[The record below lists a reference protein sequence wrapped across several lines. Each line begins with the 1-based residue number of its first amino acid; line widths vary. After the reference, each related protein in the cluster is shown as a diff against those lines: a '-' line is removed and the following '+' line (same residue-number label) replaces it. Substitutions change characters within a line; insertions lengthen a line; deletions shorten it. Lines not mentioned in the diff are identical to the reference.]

1 MKLFK
6 SQINGCSDINVTFM
20 SFPNSDVFDKN
31 TVTFSHNITY
41 MVIRLF
47 LIAYDNYD
55 QYLIKVIQSSAREN
69 PKSNIMCIPIIVI
82 YQ

>member
-47 LIAYDNYD
+47 LIACDNYD
-55 QYLIKVIQSSAREN
+55 Q
-69 PKSNIMCIPIIVI
+69 
-82 YQ
+82 